1 MIKSDYERRVVIV
14 ANCMGITRRYIFHNL
29 WYRISRGSARFTMPW
44 LSPEL
49 HRRCSATA
57 DRSLSSSILK
67 LTILCLHEERFVER
81 FYHSHFRGDI
91 VLDISISCTSFM
103 VIRTFPMFWHMFP
116 QVGAG
121 LAYTY
126 LGYQGYYTSMSFLS
140 SAFNNLIIPIG
151 CQLQIRR
158 GHLPRKP
165 CARGLFR
172 LLYENENF
180 AQICG

>member
-49 HRRCSATA
+49 HRHCRPIA
-57 DRSLSSSILK
+57 LLFLPILK
-67 LTILCLHEERFVER
+67 LAILCLYEERFVER
-81 FYHSHFRGDI
+81 FYHSHFRCDI

-103 VIRTFPMFWHMFP
+103 VTRTFTIFWHMFL

-121 LAYTY
+121 LAYSY
-126 LGYQGYYTSMSFLS
+126 LGYQGCYTSMSFLS
-140 SAFNNLIIPIG
+140 SAYNNLIILIG
-151 CQLQIRR
+151 CQLQIRI
-158 GHLPRKP
+158 GHLPRQP
-165 CARGLFR
+165 CTRGLFR